1 MKKFIKTFV
10 ITTTSSLALLMP
22 ALAMP
27 IAVHAAN
34 AGTTLQ
40 QGVCGGADLS
50 LTSKS
55 CTDTT
60 STTKVNQMI
69 TKIINIFSII
79 VGVIAVIY
87 IIIGGIKYVT
97 SGGEAN
103 NITAAKNTIMFAIV
117 GLIIVALAQI
127 IVRFVLNKV
136 VSDTA

>member
-10 ITTTSSLALLMP
+10 VTISSSLALLMP

-27 IAVHAAN
+27 IAVYAE
-34 AGTTLQ
+34 AGTPLQ
-40 QGVCGGADLS
+40 KGVCGGASLS
-50 LTSKS
+50 LTPES
-55 CTDTT
+55 CANTGA
-60 STTKVNQMI
+60 TTKINQMI

-79 VGVIAVIY
+79 VGVIAVIF

-103 NITAAKNTIMFAIV
+103 NITAAKNTIMYAIV
-117 GLIIVALAQI
+117 GLVIVALAQV
-127 IVRFVLNKV
+127 IVKFVLNKV